1 MKFREDFVYR
11 FSIDMASIDLASI
24 DLEDNTFRI
33 TTDVRIENLILSI
46 KSVGLL
52 NPPIVKKKTSGFQII
67 SGFRRISAYISLGMA
82 EIPARIV
89 GSDTKT
95 LDCVKFAITEN
106 SLQRTLNLIEQS
118 RSFYM
123 LSGFYKD
130 NDHVAGAASPLG
142 LPDNPSIINKI
153 KKICKLPRDIQN
165 GILSNTISLAMALE
179 LEMLEKDEGCAFAI
193 LFEKLKLSLNK
204 QREIITNIKEI
215 AIIENISI
223 INLLTKSHLREI
235 VDDKDLDRNKKI
247 NKIRLYLKQRRFPEI
262 TKAEKEIEIKIKKL
276 KLGSNIKLI
285 PPKNLE
291 SSTYSLNLQFASL
304 EQLRE
309 NKTTLEKIIQNP
321 ILKDILSTT

>member
-1 MKFREDFVYR
+1 MKFREDIVYR
-11 FSIDMASIDLASI
+11 SVDLASI

-33 TTDVRIENLILSI
+33 TTDTRTEDLILSI

-67 SGFRRISAYISLGMA
+67 SGFRRISAYISLGIA
-82 EIPARIV
+82 EISARIV
-89 GSDTKT
+89 GSDTKM

-130 NDHVAGAASPLG
+130 NDHLAGAVSPLG
-142 LPDNPSIINKI
+142 LPDNPLIISKI

-165 GILSNTISLAMALE
+165 GILSNTISLSMALE
-179 LEMLEKDEGCAFAI
+179 LEMLEKDEGSAFAI

-204 QREIITNIKEI
+204 QKEIITHIKEI

-223 INLLTKSHLREI
+223 INLLTQSQLREI

-262 TKAEKEIEIKIKKL
+262 TKTEKEIEIKIKEI
-276 KLGSNIKLI
+276 KLGSNIRLI
-285 PPKNLE
+285 PPKNFE
-291 SSTYSLNLQFASL
+291 ASTYSLNLQFSSI

-309 NKTTLEKIIQNP
+309 NQTTLQKVLQNP
-321 ILKDILSTT
+321 ILKDIISTS

>member
-1 MKFREDFVYR
+1 MKFRKDFVYR
-11 FSIDMASIDLASI
+11 FSVDMASIDLASI

-33 TTDVRIENLILSI
+33 TTDTRTEDLVLSI

-52 NPPIVKKKTSGFQII
+52 NHPIVKKKTSGFQII

-89 GSDTKT
+89 NSATKT

-118 RSFYM
+118 RSFHM

-130 NDHVAGAASPLG
+130 NDHLDGAAAALG
-142 LPDNPSIINKI
+142 LPNNPLIIKKI

-165 GILSNTISLAMALE
+165 GVLSNTISLSMALE
-179 LEMLEKDEGCAFAI
+179 LEMLEKDEGSAFAI

-204 QREIITNIKEI
+204 QREIITHIKEI

-223 INLLTKSHLREI
+223 INLLTKSHLRQI
-235 VDDKDLDRNKKI
+235 VDNKDLDRNKKI

-262 TKAEKEIEIKIKKL
+262 TKTEKEIEIKIKKL
-276 KLGSNIKLI
+276 KLGSNMKVI
-285 PPKNLE
+285 PPKNFE
-291 SSTYSLNLQFASL
+291 GSTYSLNLQFSSM

-309 NKTTLEKIIQNP
+309 NMTTLQKIIQNP
-321 ILKDILSTT
+321 ILKDILV

>member
-1 MKFREDFVYR
+1 MNFKEDFVYQ
-11 FSIDMASIDLASI
+11 FSINLASI

-33 TTDVRIENLILSI
+33 TTDTRIEDLILSI

-52 NPPIVKKKTSGFQII
+52 NPPILIKKTSGFQII
-67 SGFRRISAYISLGMA
+67 SGFRRISACLSLGMA

-89 GSDTKT
+89 DSDRKK
-95 LDCVKFAITEN
+95 LECVKFAITEN

-130 NDHVAGAASPLG
+130 NDHLAGAASVLG

-153 KKICKLPRDIQN
+153 KKICKLSRDIQN
-165 GILSNTISLAMALE
+165 GVLSDTISLSMALE
-179 LEMLEKDEGCAFAI
+179 LEMLEKDEGSAFAV
-193 LFEKLKLSLNK
+193 LYEKLKLSLNK
-204 QREIITNIKEI
+204 QREILTHIKEI

-235 VDDKDLDRNKKI
+235 ADDKDLDRSQKI

-262 TKAEKEIEIKIKKL
+262 TRAEKELEIKIKKL
-276 KLGSNIKLI
+276 KLGSNMKLI
-285 PPKNLE
+285 PPKNFE
-291 SSTYSLNLQFASL
+291 ASAYSLNLQFASI
-304 EQLRE
+304 EQLQE
-309 NKTTLEKIIQNP
+309 NKTELEKIIKNP
-321 ILKDILSTT
+321 ILKDIFI